1 VTDNREKGSFH
12 ETIAIEYLKKKGHRI
27 IARNELNKFG
37 EIDIIS
43 VTPDRKIVFT
53 EVKYRKSSKNGYPLE
68 AVTAAKQRKI
78 SRASAY
84 YLNSHREYMNH
95 QVRYDCI
102 GITGDEIKHIENA
115 FYYVG

>member
-1 VTDNREKGSFH
+1 MTDNRKKVSFH

-43 VTPDRKIVFT
+43 VSPDGKLVFT
-53 EVKYRKSSKNGYPLE
+53 EVKYRKSAKRGYPLE
-68 AVTAAKQRKI
+68 AVTPEKQRRI

-84 YLNSHREYMNH
+84 YLNSHREYLNH
-95 QVRYDCI
+95 QIRYDCI
-102 GITGDEIKHIENA
+102 GIIGDEIKHIENA

>member
-1 VTDNREKGSFH
+1 MIDNRKQGSFH

-43 VTPDRKIVFT
+43 ISGDGYLVFT
-53 EVKYRKSSKNGYPLE
+53 EVKYRRSAQKGYPLE
-68 AVTAAKQRKI
+68 AVTPAKQRKI
-78 SRASAY
+78 SRASACF
-84 YLNSHREYMNH
+84 LNSHREYSLY

-102 GITGDEIKHIENA
+102 GITGDEIQHIENA